1 MEDNWYALVVAILFN
16 QPPETAF
23 QILEDGTRNLH
34 YSKLTELDT
43 IDMIKF
49 REEGTTYRE
58 IGEMYGISESAACK
72 RMSYYKN
79 KKNRPT
85 AMVAAM

>member
-1 MEDNWYALVVAILFN
+1 MEDNWYALVVAILLKV
-16 QPPETAF
+16 PPETSF
-23 QILEDGTRNLH
+23 KILNEGRTSGNSVLNDN
-34 YSKLTELDT
+34 DT